1 MKNRSIVFWNLC
13 VLAIGVSVCWSQ
25 LKGHREEA
33 PEEDC
38 PRVQNPPEKNRE
50 TFPEILI
57 ADFQDFETGET
68 FRIIPAIREDLPYF
82 QIGGSGSLSVAHPF
96 SSLPLRLFDS
106 VTRKGEQLVIEG
118 EDGGV
123 IPQES
128 VVLGETW
135 KDVQAF
141 DEPLEGIVAFPDS
154 SLYTVI
160 PLLASVDNEGGP
172 FYFDLFGFQDFLFES
187 GVEKE
192 ELWEIFDQIMEAV
205 NVTEK
210 KCWNPISLFKG
221 EGVLIQETETSMG
234 TVKFP
239 VPIPVL

>member
-1 MKNRSIVFWNLC
+1 M
-13 VLAIGVSVCWSQ
+13 
-25 LKGHREEA
+25 
-33 PEEDC
+33 
-38 PRVQNPPEKNRE
+38 
-50 TFPEILI
+50 
-57 ADFQDFETGET
+57 
-68 FRIIPAIREDLPYF
+68 
-82 QIGGSGSLSVAHPF
+82 
-96 SSLPLRLFDS
+96 
-106 VTRKGEQLVIEG
+106 IEG